1 MTRDEALTLAGKVRD
16 GLPWVLRQRLKAIHI
31 SPHAH
36 QGHTTVRIFTV
47 PRAIDDP
54 EPFIFTVDELP

>member
-1 MTRDEALTLAGKVRD
+1 MTRDDALILAGKVRD

-36 QGHTTVRIFTV
+36 AGHTTVRIFTV
-47 PRAIDDP
+47 PQAILDP
-54 EPFIFTVDELP
+54 EPFIFTVEELP

>member
-1 MTRDEALTLAGKVRD
+1 MNREEALELAGKVRD
-16 GLPWVLRQRLKAIHI
+16 GLPWVLRQRLKAIHV

-47 PRAIDDP
+47 PQAIDDP
-54 EPFIFTVDELP
+54 EPFIFTVEELP